1 MFNNK
6 EDALIGKVLSP
17 HGTGGI
23 LKVFPYSDF
32 PERIKLLETVELIL
46 DHGRERMYIERA
58 EVYGPFWLIKF
69 RGIETREDAGRYRG
83 SGVVIPQHERISLPE
98 GHYYFDQLV
107 GLMVYDSAG
116 IMLGYIIDIIST
128 GGHDLYQVRLN
139 GIEKRQVFI
148 PAVKKFV
155 RHVDLSAGKV
165 TVDLPEGLLDL

>member
-1 MFNNK
+1 MFNKK

-46 DHGRERMYIERA
+46 DHGRERMFIERA
-58 EVYGPFWLIKF
+58 EVYGRFWLIKF
-69 RGIETREDAGRYRG
+69 KGVETREDAGRYSG
-83 SGVVIPQHERISLPE
+83 SGLVIPQHERVSLPE

-107 GLMVYDSAG
+107 GLMVYNSAG
-116 IMLGYIIDIIST
+116 VMLGSIIDIIST
-128 GGHDLYQVRLN
+128 GGHDLYQVRLD
-139 GIEKRQVFI
+139 GIEERKVFI

-155 RHVDLSAGKV
+155 RQVDLSAGIV
-165 TVDLPEGLLDL
+165 TVDLPEGLLNL